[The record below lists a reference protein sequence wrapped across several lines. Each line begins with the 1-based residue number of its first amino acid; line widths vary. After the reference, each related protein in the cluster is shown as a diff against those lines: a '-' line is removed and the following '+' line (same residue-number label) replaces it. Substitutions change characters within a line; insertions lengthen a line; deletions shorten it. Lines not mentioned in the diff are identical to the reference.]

1 VGSYSKNNG
10 YTIILEGQNFKI
22 ETINSLV
29 EFTNIQLKNS
39 LFEKLVL
46 QIAKDFSMCGYNL
59 ELEPNI
65 TPNELVNTIYET
77 IEKSIQNKI
86 SLDIRSLL
94 YRIDV
99 SEKQILHT
107 NTNSVTDIVVLI
119 LKREIQKIILK
130 SQFSQ

>member
-1 VGSYSKNNG
+1 M
-10 YTIILEGQNFKI
+10 EGQNFKI

-29 EFTNIQLKNS
+29 EYTNIQLKNS

-46 QIAKDFSMCGYNL
+46 QIEKDFSMCGYDL
-59 ELEPNI
+59 ELEPSI

-77 IEKSIQNKI
+77 VEKSIQNKI